1 MAKRKW
7 AIVFK
12 QGRRRTYY
20 RMMSGVGPAFGTKD
34 QAIIFPT
41 KFAAQYEIQNFPAVA
56 SVMCE
61 PVKLEG

>member
-7 AIVFK
+7 AIMWK
-12 QGRRRTYY
+12 QGRRRLYY
-20 RMMSGVGPAFGTKD
+20 RLMSGIGPAFGTKE

-41 KFAAQYEIQNFPAVA
+41 KFDAQYEIQNFPVVA

-61 PVKLEG
+61 PVKLSG